1 MLDAASRPSMSSNA
15 AKACAHAGFGRAIDA
30 LLELSIGGSFSRL
43 GYFVRRHVEHWSD
56 PGRVDGKVMIVTGAS
71 SGIGRAAAVQLAAL
85 GAEVWLVGRNTER
98 LRTAGRMAEAAGRG
112 RGPIH
117 VAEVDV
123 VNAAAVSAFVDQV
136 ASSHDEVHALI
147 HNAGALF
154 SEYGLSDDGT
164 GSLAER
170 TLALHV
176 LAPFRLSS
184 LLAPLLLRAEQ
195 SVITTVSSGGMYTQ
209 RFDPGHI
216 EVGPEGYRGAVAYGR
231 AKRTQVVLSHEWA
244 RRWAG
249 GGVASYAVHPG
260 WVDTPGLSAGLPS
273 FSKLGP
279 LLRTPAEGADTVTWL
294 AADEPRRISASAP
307 INGLWHDRHLRGENY
322 VPTTRRSPSQRIR
335 DGRALWSFCV
345 DRTGV
350 GR

>member
-1 MLDAASRPSMSSNA
+1 MSSNA

>member
-1 MLDAASRPSMSSNA
+1 MSSDA
-15 AKACAHAGFGRAIDA
+15 AKACPHTGFERVVDT

-43 GYFVRRHVEHWSD
+43 GYVIRRRVEHWSD
-56 PGRVDGKVMIVTGAS
+56 PGRLDGKVMIVTGAS
-71 SGIGRAAAVQLAAL
+71 SGIGLAAAVQLAAL
-85 GAEVWLVGRNTER
+85 GAEVWLVGRDSER
-98 LRTAGRMAEAAGRG
+98 LRGAGRMAEAAGRG
-112 RGPIH
+112 PIH
-117 VAEVDV
+117 AAEVDV
-123 VNAAAVSAFVDQV
+123 VNAAAVYAFVDQV
-136 ASSHDEVHALI
+136 ATSHDEVHALV

-164 GSLAER
+164 GSLTER

-195 SVITTVSSGGMYTQ
+195 SVITTVTSGGMYTQ

-216 EVGPEGYRGAVAYGR
+216 EVGPEGYRGAVAYGK
-231 AKRTQVVLSHEWA
+231 AKRAQLVLSHEWA
-244 RRWAG
+244 RRWSG
-249 GGVASYAVHPG
+249 GGLASYAVHPG

-279 LLRTPAEGADTVTWL
+279 LLRTPAQGADTVTWL
-294 AADEPRRISASAP
+294 AADEPRRTSASAP
-307 INGLWHDRHLRGENY
+307 IDGLWHDRHLRGENY
-322 VPTTRRSPSQRIR
+322 IPTTRRSQTQGIH
-335 DGRALWSFCV
+335 DGCALWNFCA
-345 DRTGV
+345 DRTEV